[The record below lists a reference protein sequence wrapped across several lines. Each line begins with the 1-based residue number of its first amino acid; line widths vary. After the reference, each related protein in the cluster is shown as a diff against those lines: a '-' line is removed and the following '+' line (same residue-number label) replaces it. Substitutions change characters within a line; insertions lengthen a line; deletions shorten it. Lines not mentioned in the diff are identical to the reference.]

1 MSFRT
6 LLIPRGRRDLGRAL
20 LSFRSEPRVKQGR
33 AVRVAV
39 RFLGVRS
46 MCLAIPA
53 KIVCIE
59 DTLGIVDMAG
69 IQKKVSLILL
79 EEPQVGDYVI
89 VHAGFGIHKID
100 EEVAM
105 ESLKILRE
113 AASLLDEGGSSVPE
127 EDSIQ
132 GFGTGSSE

>member
-1 MSFRT
+1 
-6 LLIPRGRRDLGRAL
+6 
-20 LSFRSEPRVKQGR
+20 
-33 AVRVAV
+33 
-39 RFLGVRS
+39 

-53 KIVCIE
+53 KIVSIE
-59 DTLGIVDMAG
+59 DSMGTVDMAG

-105 ESLKILRE
+105 ESLKILRQ
-113 AASLLDEGGSSVPE
+113 AASLLDEEITSAPE
-127 EDSIQ
+127 EDRIT
-132 GFGTGSSE
+132 GFGTSEVE

>member
-1 MSFRT
+1 M
-6 LLIPRGRRDLGRAL
+6 
-20 LSFRSEPRVKQGR
+20 
-33 AVRVAV
+33 
-39 RFLGVRS
+39 

-53 KIVCIE
+53 KIVSIE
-59 DTLGIVDMAG
+59 DSMGTVDMAG

-105 ESLKILRE
+105 ESLRILRE
-113 AASLLDEGGSSVPE
+113 AASLLDDDSPRRPE
-127 EDSIQ
+127 EDGVR

>member
-1 MSFRT
+1 
-6 LLIPRGRRDLGRAL
+6 
-20 LSFRSEPRVKQGR
+20 
-33 AVRVAV
+33 
-39 RFLGVRS
+39 

-53 KIVCIE
+53 KVVSIE
-59 DTLGIVDMAG
+59 DNMGTVDMAG

-113 AASLLDEGGSSVPE
+113 AASLLDDDSPPRPE
-127 EDSIQ
+127 EDTVR
-132 GFGTGSSE
+132 GFGIGDAD